1 MRYEFS
7 AFYKITNKEGVM
19 GETNMSNTLRRVVFA
34 FMLVMLFCPLSL
46 LADDESVETF
56 EQELLALKKIST
68 NSPEQVVRSLVEMA
82 PNLNQMPSELQHQY
96 WLLQAHSF
104 TLTNKSEQAIS
115 LLRQKLEA
123 PITINYLKYHTKMLV
138 LLANIYSFENRYFEA
153 LQILHQLLPKL
164 TQVQDIDT
172 EASGYRQAIEL
183 FGLMKMHDEALKYAH
198 ILYAKLDNIQT
209 PRFRC
214 FTTSI
219 YAESMDNVYRQNKTE
234 WPRLFKLYTD
244 ALYECQQADATMMM
258 SVALRGQA
266 ALLIEQNELVVARHK
281 LERALALSL
290 AVSYEYDVASALILL
305 SEVDMQEQQLIT
317 AKARLLK
324 ALSMANE
331 LGDKE
336 LLAKIYL
343 PLSVLSEKLVET
355 PEALNYR
362 KLYQQNYF
370 AVLGETQSLIIA
382 FETSKLDF
390 LEKERQLSFLNR
402 ERDLYLA
409 NKQIAERERTNMLL
423 FVTLLVGGVFFLVIL
438 AAVSVKQKRTYKRL
452 AQTDALTGIY
462 NRGAGQ
468 NLGENTFVQVC
479 ARQADFS
486 VIAFDLDLFKT
497 INDNFGHATGDW
509 ALKKVVK
516 VIKSIVRDG
525 DIFARMG
532 GEEFVILL
540 PFTDEAKAIDIA
552 EKCREALENIDSH
565 HSGHDFTLSA
575 SFGVTQNTESDLSL
589 DPMLQRADNAV
600 YSGKAQ
606 GGNKVVVADNSM
618 SNVFKPRKLTQKPRS
633 QKARS

>member
-1 MRYEFS
+1 MGTVNRNN
-7 AFYKITNKEGVM
+7 AMNYKAVSFLI
-19 GETNMSNTLRRVVFA
+19 LA
-34 FMLVMLFCPLSL
+34 ILLSPFL
-46 LADDESVETF
+46 TWANDESIVKF
-56 EQELLALKKIST
+56 KQELSALETKT
-68 NSPEQVVRSLVEMA
+68 MNSPDHVVKVLSEMA
-82 PNLNQMPSELQHQY
+82 PNLEQMPLELQYQY
-96 WLLQAHSF
+96 WLMQAHSF
-104 TLTNKSEQAIS
+104 TLTNHSEQAIN
-115 LLRQKLEA
+115 LLRQKLE
-123 PITINYLKYHTKMLV
+123 ISVSKEYLKYHTKMLV
-138 LLANIYSFENRYFEA
+138 LLASIYSFDNRYFEA

-164 TQVQDIDT
+164 TQVQDINT
-172 EASGYRQAIEL
+172 EVSGYRQAIEL

-198 ILYAKLDNIQT
+198 ILYAKLDDIHT

-214 FTTSI
+214 FAASV
-219 YAESMDNVYRQNKTE
+219 YAESMDNVYRQHKAE
-234 WPRLFKLYTD
+234 WPSLFKLYTD
-244 ALYECQQADATMMM
+244 ALYECQQAGVTMLMPQ
-258 SVALRGQA
+258 ALRGQA
-266 ALLIEQNELVVARHK
+266 ALLIEQNELVVARAK

-305 SEVDMQEQQLIT
+305 AKVDMQEQQLIT

-324 ALSMANE
+324 ALVMANE

-355 PEALNYR
+355 PEALSYR
-362 KLYQQNYF
+362 KLYQENYF

-438 AAVSVKQKRTYKRL
+438 AAVSVKQKRTYKRI

-468 NLGENTFVQVC
+468 NIGENSFVQVC

-486 VIAFDLDLFKT
+486 VIAFDLDLFKS

-540 PFTDEAKAIDIA
+540 PFTAEDKAIEMA
-552 EKCREALENIDSH
+552 EKCRAALGKIDTH
-565 HSGHDFTLSA
+565 HSGHDFSLSA

-606 GGNKVVVADNSM
+606 GGNKVVVADKSM
-618 SNVFKPRKLTQKPRS
+618 SKVFKPRPLS
-633 QKARS
+633 QRARS

>member
-1 MRYEFS
+1 
-7 AFYKITNKEGVM
+7 M
-19 GETNMSNTLRRVVFA
+19 GEVNINKA
-34 FMLVMLFCPLSL
+34 IIDKVMFVSALLILLYPLSL
-46 LADDESVETF
+46 WANNKQIEIF
-56 EQELLALKKIST
+56 EQELSALEKVTMS
-68 NSPEQVVRSLVEMA
+68 SPAHVVKALVEMA
-82 PNLNQMPSELQHQY
+82 PDLSKMPLEFQYRY

-115 LLRQKLEA
+115 LLKQKLETSVTA
-123 PITINYLKYHTKMLV
+123 GALTYHAKMLV
-138 LLANIYSFENRYFEA
+138 LLASIYSFDNRYFEA
-153 LQILHQLLPKL
+153 MQILHQLLPKL
-164 TQVQDIDT
+164 TQVQDINT
-172 EASGYRQAIEL
+172 EVSGYRQVIEL

-198 ILYAKLDNIQT
+198 TLYAKLDNIHT

-214 FTTSI
+214 FASSI
-219 YAESMDNVYRQNKTE
+219 YAESMDNVNRKNQAE
-234 WPRLFKLYTD
+234 WPKLFKLYTD
-244 ALYECQQADATMMM
+244 ALYECQQADETMMM

-266 ALLIEQNELVVARHK
+266 ALLIEQNELIVARNK

-305 SEVDMQEQQLIT
+305 AKVDMQEQQLIT

-324 ALSMANE
+324 ALSMANV
-331 LGDKE
+331 LKDQE
-336 LLAKIYL
+336 LLARIYL
-343 PLSVLSEKLVET
+343 PLSVLSEKLGET

-362 KLYQQNYF
+362 KLYQENYF

-468 NLGENTFVQVC
+468 NIGENTFIQVC
-479 ARQADFS
+479 ARQAEFS
-486 VIAFDLDLFKT
+486 VIAFDLDLFKN
-497 INDNFGHATGDW
+497 INDSFGHATGDW

-516 VIKSIVRDG
+516 VIKSIIRDG

-532 GEEFVILL
+532 GEEFVVLL
-540 PFTDEAKAIDIA
+540 PFTSENKAVELA
-552 EKCREALENIDSH
+552 EKCRLALSKIETH
-565 HSGHDFTLSA
+565 HSGHDFILSA
-575 SFGVTQNTESDLSL
+575 SFGVTQNTDADLSL

-600 YSGKAQ
+600 YAGKAQ
-606 GGNKVVVADNSM
+606 GGNKVVVADKSM
-618 SNVFKPRKLTQKPRS
+618 SQVFKPKPLTQR
-633 QKARS
+633 ARS

>member
-1 MRYEFS
+1 MFNSRVIHSRLLFIFPCFVFIACFFPKLSVADERQDLIVQFEAKLTELEPLRS
-7 AFYKITNKEGVM
+7 RFPARISKELIELSPLLNKV
-19 GETNMSNTLRRVVFA
+19 SPVLQYRFVLLKAQSLTLSGQIDKAVD
-34 FMLVMLFCPLSL
+34 L
-46 LADDESVETF
+46 LQQKLTTKTDSH
-56 EQELLALKKIST
+56 
-68 NSPEQVVRSLVEMA
+68 LVE
-82 PNLNQMPSELQHQY
+82 
-96 WLLQAHSF
+96 
-104 TLTNKSEQAIS
+104 
-115 LLRQKLEA
+115 
-123 PITINYLKYHTKMLV
+123 YHTRALV
-138 LLANIYSFENRYFEA
+138 LLANIHTYNNQYSDA
-153 LQILHQLLPKL
+153 LQALHQFLPLLS
-164 TQVQDIDT
+164 QVNNIDI
-172 EASGYRQAIEL
+172 EVLGYRQAIEL
-183 FGLMKMHDEALKYAH
+183 FGLMKMHAEALKYAH
-198 ILYAKLDNIQT
+198 ILYAKLDNIQA

-214 FTTSI
+214 FTTSV
-219 YAESMDNVYRQNKTE
+219 YAESMDNVYRVNKQE
-234 WPRLFKLYTD
+234 WPSLFKLYTD
-244 ALYECQQADATMMM
+244 ALYECQEADETMMM
-258 SVALRGQA
+258 AVALRGQA
-266 ALLIEQNELVVARHK
+266 SLLMEQNELVVARSK

-290 AVSYEYDVASALILL
+290 AVSYEYDVASALVLL
-305 SEVDMQEQQLIT
+305 AEVDKQEQQLIT

-324 ALSMANE
+324 ALSVANE

-343 PLSVLSEKLVET
+343 PLSTLSEKLGET
-355 PEALNYR
+355 PEALQYR
-362 KLYQQNYF
+362 KQYQDNYF

-423 FVTLLVGGVFFLVIL
+423 FVTLLVGGVCFLVIL

-486 VIAFDLDLFKT
+486 VIAFDLDLFKS

-516 VIKSIVRDG
+516 VVKSILRDG

-540 PFTDEAKAIDIA
+540 PFTDETKAIDLA
-552 EKCREALENIDSH
+552 EKCRKALGNIDSH

-600 YSGKAQ
+600 YAGKAQ
-606 GGNKVVVADNSM
+606 GGNKVVMADKSM
-618 SNVFKPRKLTQKPRS
+618 NKVFKPRSLTQRARS
-633 QKARS
+633 QKANS

>member
-1 MRYEFS
+1 MLC
-7 AFYKITNKEGVM
+7 
-19 GETNMSNTLRRVVFA
+19 LRR
-34 FMLVMLFCPLSL
+34 LSL
-46 LADDESVETF
+46 GWLLKFLCFVFVLIFSGFLAADEDSLLVSQFEERIAELERLATRAPEKVATGIAEISPVVERV
-56 EQELLALKKIST
+56 
-68 NSPEQVVRSLVEMA
+68 SPELQYQFALLKAQSLTLSGQANEA
-82 PNLNQMPSELQHQY
+82 IA
-96 WLLQAHSF
+96 LLQQK
-104 TLTNKSEQAIS
+104 LQLDNDIS
-115 LLRQKLEA
+115 L
-123 PITINYLKYHTKMLV
+123 LKYHTQALV
-138 LLANIYSFENRYFEA
+138 LLANIYTFNNRFLDA
-153 LQILHQLLPKL
+153 LQVLHQLLPALSKVENTRVEVL
-164 TQVQDIDT
+164 
-172 EASGYRQAIEL
+172 GYRQAIEL
-183 FGLMKMHDEALKYAH
+183 FGLMKMYDEALKYAH
-198 ILYAKLDNIQT
+198 ILYAKLENVQS
-209 PRFRC
+209 PRLRC
-214 FTTSI
+214 FASSI
-219 YAESMDNVYRQNKTE
+219 YAESMDNVYRKNQAE
-234 WPRLFKLYTD
+234 WPSLFKLYTD
-244 ALYECQQADATMMM
+244 ALYECQQADETMMM

-266 ALLIEQNELVVARHK
+266 ALLIEQNELIVARVK

-290 AVSYEYDVASALILL
+290 EVSYEYDVASALILL
-305 SEVDMQEQQLIT
+305 AQVDMQEQQLIRG
-317 AKARLLK
+317 KARLLK
-324 ALSMANE
+324 ALTMANE
-331 LGDKE
+331 LKDKE

-343 PLSVLSEKLVET
+343 PLSVLSEKLAET
-355 PEALNYR
+355 TEALNYR
-362 KLYQQNYF
+362 KLYQENYF

-468 NLGENTFVQVC
+468 NIGENSFVQVC

-486 VIAFDLDLFKT
+486 VIAFDLDLFKS

-540 PFTDEAKAIDIA
+540 PFTAENKAIEMA
-552 EKCREALENIDSH
+552 EKCRVALGSIDTH

-575 SFGVTQNTESDLSL
+575 SFGVTQNTGSDLSL

-606 GGNKVVVADNSM
+606 GGNKVVVADKSM
-618 SNVFKPRKLTQKPRS
+618 SKPFKPRPLS
-633 QKARS
+633 QRAHS